1 MKRSKSFKPFAVTRR
16 IFSDMRNDKRTL
28 ALIFIAPVFA
38 MFVFGWAF
46 SGDVK
51 DVSIIVVDHDQ
62 GMLSQAIIDNLN
74 QDTLSLEYMDS
85 EDAAVEKVEHGDAYG
100 VIIIPEGFTANALA
114 KAQNPAAAGDTTIVL
129 RLDKSNINVANTV
142 SRTFTS
148 ALLATMDQLGRE
160 QPVSVDADN
169 AIYGQNARFM
179 DFFVPGIMAFVV
191 FILSTMLTL
200 LAFVGEKTGGTLDR
214 LLSTPLTEG
223 GVVLGY
229 AGAFSVTGTLQA
241 TLLLVIGI
249 LVFNITVVGNVLL
262 AFISVA
268 LLAVVSQALGI
279 LLSSLAKREAQA
291 IQFFPFLI
299 LPAFLLAGVF
309 WPVEAIPSWL
319 RPFCYL
325 VPPYYAV
332 DANRAVM
339 LKGWGIAQIWPD
351 YLALAAFAAFF
362 LGLAVLML
370 KRRKS

>member
-1 MKRSKSFKPFAVTRR
+1 MKRLKYFKPFAVTRR

-38 MFVFGWAF
+38 MFIFGWAF

-51 DVSIIVVDHDQ
+51 DVKIIVVDHDQ
-62 GMLSQAIIDNLN
+62 GMLSQAVIDNLN
-74 QDTLSLEYMDS
+74 HDTLSLEYMDS
-85 EDAAVEKVEHGDAYG
+85 EDVAVEKVEHGDAYG
-100 VIIIPEGFTANALA
+100 VIVFPEGFTANALA

-129 RLDKSNINVANTV
+129 RLDKSSINVANAV

-148 ALLATMDQLGRE
+148 ALLATMDQMGRE

-214 LLSTPLTEG
+214 LLSTPLSEG

-309 WPVEAIPSWL
+309 WPVEAIPGWL

-339 LKGWGIAQIWPD
+339 LKGWGLGQIWPD
-351 YLALAAFAAFF
+351 YLALAAFAAVF